1 MERFMERFNVGDIIC
16 KDKTSVPY
24 TVEDID
30 VVSSIIPK
38 YKLVEGNFKFW
49 DYCIG
54 WKKLV
59 TPDDALRYGEV
70 LTDDEFKCDILDY
83 TGFQIAETNYHRIR
97 TIQYDNRIFYH
108 KMVNGEVVEFKE
120 LTA

>member
-1 MERFMERFNVGDIIC
+1 MFNIGDVIY
-16 KDKTSVPY
+16 KDESSVPY

-30 VVSSIIPK
+30 TVTGPMPK

-59 TPDDALRYGEV
+59 SPDEALRYGEV
-70 LTDDEFKCDILDY
+70 LTNDELYCEMTGADWFSDY
-83 TGFQIAETNYHRIR
+83 GYIIIR
-97 TIQYDNRIFYH
+97 TISYDNRIFYH
-108 KMVNGEVVEFKE
+108 KMVNGEVVEFKG
-120 LTA
+120 LTI

>member
-1 MERFMERFNVGDIIC
+1 MAKFDIGDIIC
-16 KDKTSVPY
+16 KDEISVPY
-24 TVEDID
+24 TVTDID
-30 VVSSIIPK
+30 EVSGAVIK
-38 YKLVEGNFKFW
+38 YELTQGDFSFW

-59 TPDDALRYGEV
+59 TPDDALRYGDI
-70 LTDDEFKCDILDY
+70 LTDDEFECDILDY

-97 TIQYDNRIFYH
+97 TIRYEYRIFYH

-120 LTA
+120 LTV